1 MKLILVSL
9 LTCLLTLVLSAC
21 STATLDD
28 YELTTPELDLDQF
41 FNGKLVAYG
50 VVFDRSGKMLRR
62 FKADIDA
69 HWEGKSGTINEQFVF
84 DDGERSTRIWQLTKQ
99 GDNQYVG
106 EAADVVGIAQG
117 ETSGSALFWRYD
129 LDIEVDGETYQV
141 TLDDWMY
148 LFDEQRL
155 FNKTEMTKFGI
166 KVGEVIL
173 YIEKLN

>member
-1 MKLILVSL
+1 MKLILLSL
-9 LTCLLTLVLSAC
+9 LTGLLALVLNAC

-28 YELTTPELDLDQF
+28 YDLTTPELHLDQF
-41 FNGKLVAYG
+41 FNGELVAYG

-69 HWEGKSGTINEQFVF
+69 QWEGDSGTINERFVF
-84 DDGERSTRIWQLTKQ
+84 DDGERTTRIWQLEKQ
-99 GDNQYVG
+99 SDNQYVG
-106 EAADVVGIAQG
+106 EAADVVGVAHG
-117 ETSGSALFWRYD
+117 ETRGSALFWRYD
-129 LDIEVDGETYQV
+129 MDIEVDGETYQV

-155 FNKTEMTKFGI
+155 FNKTEMTKFGV

-173 YIEKLN
+173 YIEKLD

>member
-1 MKLILVSL
+1 MKLILLS
-9 LTCLLTLVLSAC
+9 LLTLVLTAC

-28 YELTTPELDLDQF
+28 YDVTTPELHLEHF
-41 FNGKLVAYG
+41 FNGELVAYG
-50 VVFDRSGKMLRR
+50 IVFDRSGKMLRR

-69 HWEGKSGTINEQFVF
+69 QWEGDLGTINEQFVF
-84 DDGERSTRIWQLTKQ
+84 ADGERTTRVWQLKKQ
-99 GDNQYVG
+99 DDNKYVG
-106 EAADVVGIAQG
+106 EAGDVIGVAQG
-117 ETSGSALFWRYD
+117 ETRGSALFWRYD
-129 LDIEVDGETYQV
+129 MDIVVDGETYQV

-155 FNKTEMTKFGI
+155 FNKTKMTKFGV